1 MRHLII
7 TALLLT
13 ASTASAQ
20 DLWRMN
26 SAYQNQINRAQ
37 RSAYGYG
44 YGGGYSYGYRAY
56 RPAPVY
62 APRFRDDGMSAFNA
76 QQSLFQQRQQTF
88 EMQNQTEELRNI
100 SRSIENAAWQRR
112 MESLER

>member
-1 MRHLII
+1 MRHLILA
-7 TALLLT
+7 ALLLT

-44 YGGGYSYGYRAY
+44 YGGGYAPAY
-56 RPAPVY
+56 RPVY
-62 APRFRDDGMSAFNA
+62 VAPRYTVPRMYNTGTVYG
-76 QQSLFQQRQQTF
+76 QQRMF
-88 EMQNQTEELRNI
+88 EEMNQTNALRG
-100 SRSIENAAWQRR
+100 IERNLRDIEFQ
-112 MESLER
+112 MSLER

>member
-1 MRHLII
+1 MRHLIL

-13 ASTASAQ
+13 ASSASAQ

-26 SAYQNQINRAQ
+26 AAYQNQFNN
-37 RSAYGYG
+37 AYRP
-44 YGGGYSYGYRAY
+44 YSYGYAPAY
-56 RPAPVY
+56 RPVY
-62 APRFRDDGMSAFNA
+62 AAPRAYGSGWGGFYA

-112 MESLER
+112 MEALER

>member
-1 MRHLII
+1 MRHLIL

-44 YGGGYSYGYRAY
+44 GGYGYRT
-56 RPAPVY
+56 Y
-62 APRFRDDGMSAFNA
+62 APRYVAPAYVERDFGASNFYR
-76 QQSLFQQRQQTF
+76 QQLLFEQRQQTRALQDIQF
-88 EMQNQTEELRNI
+88 QMSL
-100 SRSIENAAWQRR
+100 QR
-112 MESLER
+112 